1 MDEKTI
7 KAFENLIANSEAAA
21 VKALKRLAKAVESGD
36 SFQIREAFD
45 EWTMFDD
52 YFTTQS
58 STLEIL
64 KEEVEF

>member
-7 KAFENLIANSEAAA
+7 KAFEELIANSEAAA
-21 VKALKRLAKAVESGD
+21 AKALKRLSKAVESGD
-36 SFQIREAFD
+36 SLQIRKAFE

-58 STLEIL
+58 STFEIL
-64 KEEVEF
+64 KEEVGF